1 MRIFVSQG
9 TFSNVIVI
17 LQNGFACRGPRPI
30 HLWPRLQIQFVPE
43 IGGIH
48 LYYESQILYIT
59 VLHQLPHTFHN
70 LGSMYFFSEALWVRI
85 SVSQGICLISFFM
98 MNIEHVFACTSVG
111 AYISLTRNINCSLL
125 IY

>member
-30 HLWPRLQIQFVPE
+30 PLWPRIQIQFVPE

-48 LYYESQILYIT
+48 LYYESQILYTI
-59 VLHQLPHTFHN
+59 VLPQLPHTFHN
-70 LGSMYFFSEALWVRI
+70 LGSMYFFSEAY
-85 SVSQGICLISFFM
+85 GY
-98 MNIEHVFACTSVG
+98 VFPFLKVFV
-111 AYISLTRNINCSLL
+111 
-125 IY
+125 